1 VKNQKNNVIA
11 ERKMST
17 ATQEIQTADPTNIVI
32 FGAAGDLSKR
42 KLMPALMRMF
52 CCELIHRDSRILG
65 VLRNRSKAQWIEQL
79 REGFEENAP
88 DRLVDE
94 SKWKKFVNHLEIVE
108 GSLDDETTYQC
119 LSDSL
124 QTLGGCKNAMFYCA
138 VPPDWYGAVAQG
150 LDKSGLATQ
159 DDGYRRLVIEKPF
172 GHNYESACALNKEL
186 QSVFDESQIYR
197 IDHYLGKES
206 VQNLLVYR
214 FANSI
219 MEPLWNRNY
228 VDNVQI
234 STSETLGIEYRANYY
249 DKSGALRDMIQSH
262 LMQVMTLVAME
273 PPVEY
278 TADAVR
284 DEKMKVLR
292 AIRDIKP
299 EQIKIQTVSAQY
311 ASGHIDGEDVQSYV
325 SEENVSP
332 DSSTETFAAVR
343 FYIDNWRWQGVPF
356 ILWSGKRMKTKA
368 AEVMIRFRKP
378 PFNIFDTHASVPAAN
393 ALVFRLQPDGGVVF
407 RLNAKKPGLTTDN
420 EEMVM
425 RAPYANDIEGVA
437 DAYEILM
444 LDVLIGDGTLFS
456 RADEVETSWKIVE
469 PILDEWKNRVSIE
482 RYRAGSNV
490 VPAMDELTKD
500 CVGGWHKPTFH
511 KKSD

>member
-1 VKNQKNNVIA
+1 MV
-11 ERKMST
+11 T
-17 ATQEIQTADPTNIVI
+17 ADQIIETADPTNIVI

-42 KLMPALMRMF
+42 KLMPALMRML
-52 CCELIHRDSRILG
+52 CCGLVNRESRILG
-65 VLRNRSKAQWIEQL
+65 VIRNRSREEWVAQL
-79 REGFEENAP
+79 REGFEKYSPNIEI
-88 DRLVDE
+88 DDT
-94 SKWKKFVNHLEIVE
+94 KWQKFASHLDIVE
-108 GSLDDETTYQC
+108 GTLDDETTYQR
-119 LSDSL
+119 LAESL
-124 QTLGGCKNAMFYCA
+124 QILGGKKNAMFYCA
-138 VPPDWYGAVAQG
+138 VPPDWYGTVTQG
-150 LDKSGLATQ
+150 LHKAGLADETE
-159 DDGYRRLVIEKPF
+159 GYRRLVIEKPF
-172 GHNYESACALNKEL
+172 GHNLESARALNKEL
-186 QSVFDESQIYR
+186 QSVFNEEQIYR

-228 VDNVQI
+228 IDHIQI

-262 LMQVMTLVAME
+262 LMQMMTLVAME

-292 AIRDIKP
+292 AIRSIKP
-299 EQIKIQTVSAQY
+299 EQIKVQTVSAQY
-311 ASGHIDGEDVQSYV
+311 ASGSVDDETVPAYV

-332 DSSTETFAAVR
+332 DSATETFAAVR

-356 ILWSGKRMKTKA
+356 ILWSGKRMKSKVS
-368 AEVMIRFRKP
+368 EVMIRFRKP
-378 PFNIFDTHASVPAAN
+378 PFNLFDSHASVPAAN
-393 ALVFRLQPDGGVVF
+393 ALVFRLQPEGGVVL

-425 RAPYANDIEGVA
+425 RAPYADDTEEVA

-444 LDVLIGDGTLFS
+444 HDVLTGDGTLFS
-456 RADEVETSWKIVE
+456 RADEVEASWQIVE
-469 PILDEWKNRVSIE
+469 PILEAWQNRVSIE
-482 RYRAGSNV
+482 RYRAGTYDI
-490 VPAMDELTKD
+490 PAMEELTKD
-500 CVGGWHKPTFH
+500 CVGGWHIPTIH
-511 KKSD
+511 K

>member
-1 VKNQKNNVIA
+1 
-11 ERKMST
+11 MLT
-17 ATQEIQTADPTNIVI
+17 ADQEIKTAEPTNIVI

-42 KLMPALMRMF
+42 KLMPALMRML
-52 CCELIHRDSRILG
+52 CCGLVHNDSRILG
-65 VLRNRSKAQWIEQL
+65 VLRDRTKEEWIAQL
-79 REGFEENAP
+79 RDGFQRYSPEIAIDENSWQQFA
-88 DRLVDE
+88 
-94 SKWKKFVNHLEIVE
+94 SHLEIVE
-108 GSLDDETTYQC
+108 GTLDDEATYQR
-119 LSDSL
+119 LEESL
-124 QTLGGCKNAMFYCA
+124 ATLDGKKNAMFYCA
-138 VPPDWYGAVAQG
+138 VPPGWYGAVAQG
-150 LDKSGLATQ
+150 LHKAGLANEDQ
-159 DDGYRRLVIEKPF
+159 GYRRLVIEKPF
-172 GHNYESACALNKEL
+172 GKDLETAIALNKEL
-186 QSVFDESQIYR
+186 QSVFDEKQIYR

-228 VDNVQI
+228 IDHIQI

-262 LMQVMTLVAME
+262 IMQMMTLVAME

-292 AIRDIKP
+292 AVRSIDP
-299 EQIKIQTVSAQY
+299 EQINVQTVSAQY
-311 ASGHIDGEDVQSYV
+311 ASGHIDGEDVPAYV

-332 DSSTETFAAVR
+332 DSATETFAAVR

-356 ILWSGKRMKTKA
+356 ILWSGKRMKSKA

-378 PFNIFDTHASVPAAN
+378 PFNLFDSHASVPAAN
-393 ALVFRLQPDGGVVF
+393 ALVFRLQPEGGVVL

-425 RAPYANDIEGVA
+425 RAPYADDKEEVA

-444 LDVLIGDGTLFS
+444 HDVLTGDSTLFS
-456 RADEVETSWKIVE
+456 RADEVEMSWEIVE
-469 PILDEWKNRVSIE
+469 PILQAWKNRVSIE
-482 RYRAGSNV
+482 RYRAGTWDIA
-490 VPAMDELTKD
+490 AMDELTKD
-500 CVGGWHKPTFH
+500 CVGGWHKPTVH
-511 KKSD
+511 K